1 MHVPASPAPEPGLAV
16 RGLPISSSST
26 EYFPVLARA
35 GHSSHGFAVLIPL
48 IHKTSQKDE
57 EIKVYKEDSG
67 AGSLSYKFCANA
79 SQGLR
84 PAPFP
89 KAGSTP
95 LRWAAATQF
104 GSELGLVDKILIF
117 LPRFFCLVLT

>member
-1 MHVPASPAPEPGLAV
+1 MRKLRRTAAQ
-16 RGLPISSSST
+16 
-26 EYFPVLARA
+26 
-35 GHSSHGFAVLIPL
+35 GHIAN
-48 IHKTSQKDE
+48 
-57 EIKVYKEDSG
+57 
-67 AGSLSYKFCANA
+67 KFCTNA

-104 GSELGLVDKILIF
+104 SSELGLVDKILILFTKVF
-117 LPRFFCLVLT
+117 LFCFNLKTGWNFSMWVQDC